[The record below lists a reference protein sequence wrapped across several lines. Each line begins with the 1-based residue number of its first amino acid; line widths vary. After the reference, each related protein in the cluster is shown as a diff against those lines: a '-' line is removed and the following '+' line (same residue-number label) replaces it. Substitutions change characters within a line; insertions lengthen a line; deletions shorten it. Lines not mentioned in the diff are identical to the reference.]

1 MLSETKGFFVVAQTA
16 FDDRGA
22 LDLDSLD
29 SLIDFYLRHGVDG
42 FTVLGVAGEAA
53 KLTPDEALVVATR
66 YIQRSNGKPVIVG
79 VSNPSLAQL
88 TDLTRAVMDRGAA
101 GVMIAPPGGLKT
113 EEDLLSYFGTVFSQ
127 IGDVPTV
134 LQDFPF
140 STGVWMSVP
149 SILRLIENH
158 PQIQVLKEEDLPS
171 IQKITRLRQSRG
183 RRIAI
188 LTGNNGMYLPLE
200 LARGID
206 GPMAGF
212 SYPEMLAGVYKL
224 FTQERA
230 QEANDMF
237 DRYLPLLSYEAQGFW
252 GVAARKEVMR
262 RRGAIKHAT
271 MRTPGPKLTK
281 EDMAEIT
288 MLVGRLEKA
297 VADAGHGSIAA

>member
-1 MLSETKGFFVVAQTA
+1 LLSESKGFFVVAQTT

-42 FTVLGVAGEAA
+42 FTVLGVAGEAHR
-53 KLTPDEALVVATR
+53 LTPDEALQVASR
-66 YIQRSNGKPVIVG
+66 YLQRSNGKPVIVG
-79 VSNPSLAQL
+79 VSNTSLAQL
-88 TDLTRAVMDRGAA
+88 TELTRAVMDRGAA

-113 EEDLLSYFGTVFSQ
+113 EEDLLAYFGTVFAQ
-127 IGDVPTV
+127 IGDVPMV

-149 SILRLIENH
+149 SILRLIERH

-171 IQKITRLRQSRG
+171 IHKITRLRQSPG

-200 LARGID
+200 LGRGID

-212 SYPEMLAGVYKL
+212 SHPEMLAGVYRL
-224 FTQERA
+224 FTQGRVE
-230 QEANDMF
+230 EANDMF
-237 DRYLPLLSYEAQGFW
+237 DRYLPLLSYEAQGAW

-281 EDMAEIT
+281 EDMAELD
-288 MLVGRLEKA
+288 MLVRRVEKA
-297 VADAGHGSIAA
+297 VAEAGYAAKAA